1 MTRFALFMLFFVSLL
16 TALPVIAQNN
26 PKMQQAL
33 DSVEK
38 LKKLPLEKPDKPG
51 AESVQQELQDPM
63 LPEPSTTTFFDKN
76 TLLAYHKSLRAYYDY
91 RRSGLE
97 HRSRVFK
104 WQLFSA
110 KVIFV
115 IVLVLV
121 GAGIYFAA
129 MQFHLGMRGQ
139 DGQNMQ
145 TELSASPEGIKV
157 SSPVL
162 GVIIL
167 VISLAFFYLYLVYV
181 YPIEDIF

>member
-1 MTRFALFMLFFVSLL
+1 MTRIALFMLILIPLVA
-16 TALPVIAQNN
+16 ALPVMAQDDSGV
-26 PKMQQAL
+26 PQAL
-33 DSVEK
+33 DNIEK
-38 LKKLPLEKPDKPG
+38 LKKIPLGKTDDTGARTVQPG
-51 AESVQQELQDPM
+51 VQDPM
-63 LPEPSTTTFFDKN
+63 LPEPSAAAFADKS
-76 TLLAYHKSLRAYYDY
+76 TLQAYQQSLRAYYDY
-91 RRSGLE
+91 RQSGLE

-115 IVLVLV
+115 IVLILV
-121 GAGIYFAA
+121 SAGIYFAA
-129 MQFHLGMRGQ
+129 VQFHLGMHRQ

-145 TELSASPEGIKV
+145 TELSASTEGIKV